1 MTPVRHARR
10 LGVALLAL
18 VLLVGV
24 AACGDD
30 AEEPDEINLTMGL
43 ALLQGCP
50 FCLSVARGAE
60 DAAEELGVNLEV
72 TEPPTIDTAG
82 QIQQLNALLANPPD
96 MLLLQPWDAV
106 ALGPSVQAFKD
117 AGISSIMVDTDVE
130 DQSLRLGV
138 ITSNN
143 YDGGVLAAEQLAE
156 MVGETG
162 QVVVITLNPGASTT
176 DQRLAGFEAT
186 IANYP
191 DIDYIGAQYTA
202 DDQAEAASVMNAVL
216 VGNPDIVGVFATAES
231 QSIGV
236 ATALGQAD
244 LGDQVSVIAFDGS
257 PAEVQALRD
266 GDFDLLIVQKAYEMG
281 YMAVQQA
288 VAFLRDDTEVPA
300 VTNPDYVLV
309 TIDNVDDED
318 VAKYLYPES

>member
-1 MTPVRHARR
+1 MNAIRQARR

-18 VLLVGV
+18 ALLVGV

-30 AEEPDEINLTMGL
+30 AKEPEEIHLTLGM

-50 FCLSVARGAE
+50 FCLSVGRGAE
-60 DAAEELGVNLEV
+60 DAAKELGVKVEV
-72 TEPPTIDTAG
+72 TEPPTIETAG

-106 ALGPSVQAFKD
+106 ALGPSVKAFKD
-117 AGISSIMVDTDVE
+117 AGIPSIMVDTDVE
-130 DQSLRLGV
+130 DHSLRLGV

-143 YDGGVLAAEQLAE
+143 YDGGVLAAEQLSE
-156 MVGETG
+156 LVGETG
-162 QVVVITLNPGASTT
+162 KVVVITLNPGASTT
-176 DQRLAGFEAT
+176 DLRLQGFEDT
-186 IANYP
+186 ISNYP
-191 DIDYIGAQYTA
+191 DIEYIGAQYTA
-202 DDQAEAASVMNAVL
+202 DDQAEAASVMSAVL
-216 VGNPDIVGVFATAES
+216 VAHPDLVGVFATAES

-236 ATALGQAD
+236 ATALGQAG
-244 LGDQVSVIAFDGS
+244 LGDQIFVIAFDGS

-266 GDFDLLIVQKAYEMG
+266 GNFDMLIVQKAYEMG

-288 VAFLRDDTEVPA
+288 VAYLRDGTEVPA
-300 VTNPDYVLV
+300 VTNPDYVIV
-309 TIDNVDDED
+309 TIDNVDDAD